1 MVLPVQCGR
10 SKMPPTGDEP
20 SSPAAWEAVKV
31 KRTAAKRAVTVA
43 ARRLKNGAD
52 LGMESVPEL
61 VSSLESS
68 FLEFLDLCDEF
79 DTSCDEHSVSVTDR
93 EVSGLAPDKY
103 RASQSDLFKS
113 TMEEYRR
120 SMTPVEPSTPRQK
133 VLNLKKR
140 EIPSFTG
147 ERRDWPEFKRMWQAL
162 VVPEIDNTTVL
173 AAELKKACS
182 RGKAILEIDTISAG
196 GINAYESMW
205 SALCATYDNVVL
217 AVSSALDE
225 VKSFHP
231 VSDDDYIGIVSLI
244 RKVKSIYGQLLVLDQ
259 VDLVTN
265 REVVDM
271 LFFFPSTLK
280 REWAE
285 VHFTLTA
292 KEQLRPFRRFHD
304 FMSSKLEMTKYLA
317 DTTPKAKVEK
327 KQDKSSFFSA
337 GGELKRSPCS
347 IHLNPHCQHKTE
359 ECQVFQRKPAEER
372 RQIITLSKSCVKCL
386 SPGHDAK
393 TCNTQILCNI
403 CGRPTHHSLICY
415 KTGTA
420 QVPPGTAHV
429 STGPANFTGTGRP
442 SHAKAPGNNSK
453 FQSRYNPSNY
463 SVNRSEGASLY
474 AIYSTKVSGSKNN
487 ATVFCDS
494 GSEISFISADAVH
507 KFRPRKVGST
517 PIKLTTLA
525 SSIDIISNIY
535 ELKIFSKNGMAHN
548 VILHEL
554 KNITGPVHQLNP
566 SLISKLFPNFNTSI
580 LQRPTGVVDILL
592 GADHFYLHPKHE
604 LASDGE
610 NLSIMDGELGIC
622 IQGNHPALVEH
633 TTRDLTA
640 TAESRTFA
648 SHFAVSTFSN
658 FTPPYSH
665 MHNAF
670 PFGEELGTTVNPL
683 CGSCKCG
690 KCPIAGH
697 TYSFK
702 EEQELKIIQSN
713 LEYHEDGHWVTSYP
727 WIVNPDLLPN
737 NYYAALAT
745 LKSTEKKLISD
756 GQWGSTYSDQIQD
769 MADRGVARRLSQE
782 EMDKWEGPVFYLSHL
797 AVQNPKSLS
806 TPVRI
811 VFNSSQTYRGVSL
824 NNFLAKGPDSYRTS
838 LISILLRFRE
848 NEVVYIGDIK
858 KMYNSVHLQMLE
870 QHTHRFLWRE
880 LEDREPDIWCI
891 TRVNMGD
898 KPAGAIAVE
907 AKDKTAEMFKDEY
920 PAAAEA
926 IIHSSYVDDIIGS
939 VKSLAEAKDLTEGID
954 SILNKGGFKI
964 KEWSFGGVGVP
975 SNLNPISVLGIN
987 WSPGEDVITFKV
999 SLNFSPKKRG
1009 IRTLPDISLSQVASL
1024 IPLTLTRRIV
1034 LAQVMGIY
1042 DPLGFLSPFLIK
1054 AKVYLRQSWVE
1065 NLQWDEPFSDSL
1077 YNLWKQFF
1085 IDLADIENLSFP
1097 RCLKPQNS
1105 IGDPQLIIL
1114 SDGSELAYGCAAYI
1128 RWELPDGSFW
1138 VRLIMGKCR
1147 IAPINRI
1154 SIPQMEL
1161 NGAVLSKRIRVLLE
1175 REFRFSFSCIYQLV
1189 DSETVLNM
1197 LHRLSTRFK
1206 VYEGI
1211 RIGEIQSA
1219 TGGDLSCWGWI
1230 PGKLNI
1236 ADWVTRFHS
1245 PHDLGP
1251 KSEWFCGPKFLRSPI
1266 EEWEVRFGP
1275 SLNGPLPGEKVCMI
1289 SSNFVRNQPSFT
1301 GSSINRCSRVSTVIG
1316 ALARV
1321 IAAVKGK
1328 SFTGIRKVSVPL
1340 LAEAEALLIKD
1351 AQKDFKDVRKQ
1362 FKTLMPVQQDDI
1374 WVIGTRIAHTSP
1386 LTPDNKPQVLLPPKN
1401 PLTIMLMNEAHSKG
1415 HPGRDG
1421 TLAKFRGKYWTSNAN
1436 KIASKVISTCQL
1448 CKLSRAH
1455 TMTQV
1460 MGNMPPARLL
1470 PAPPFTSI
1478 MVDLFGP
1485 YAVRGEV
1492 QKRTTG
1498 KAWGVIFTDLCC
1510 RAVHIEVSLG
1520 YDSQS
1525 FLLAF
1530 RRFAAVRGWPQIIFS
1545 DPGTQLQ
1552 GAKAELD
1559 RAFKGHGCEWHFSP
1573 ADSPWRQGA
1582 VEALIKSTK
1591 KALFLSIKNDRLSPS
1606 ELLTIFTEV
1615 ANVLNERPIGVRP
1628 SPDSFINILTPNNLL
1643 LGRSSAD
1650 NPGCYDSSVSLF
1662 SRINVVEKIVD
1673 VFWKHWVILYAPTL
1687 VRQTKWKSVQDDLK
1701 AGDIVLVLDQNAL
1714 RGEYK
1719 IARVENVLPSHDGHI
1734 RSATLSYKRFK
1745 AGEKPH
1751 IYNGGS
1757 DVQITRSVQ
1766 RLVRLVEV

>member
-1 MVLPVQCGR
+1 
-10 SKMPPTGDEP
+10 MPHGDE
-20 SSPAAWEAVKV
+20 SPPPAWEAVKV
-31 KRTAAKRAVTVA
+31 KRTSAKRAVTVA

-79 DTSCDEHSVSVTDR
+79 DTSCDESQVPFSER
-93 EVSGLAPDKY
+93 EVGGLPPDEY
-103 RASQSDLFKS
+103 RASQAELFKT
-113 TMEEYRR
+113 TMKDYRQ
-120 SMTPVEPSTPRQK
+120 SLTPAQPSSTPSK

-140 EIPSFTG
+140 DIPTFSG
-147 ERRDWPEFKRMWQAL
+147 ERRDWPEFKRMWQTL

-182 RGKAILEIDTISAG
+182 GGKAIKEIETISAG
-196 GINAYESMW
+196 GIDAYATMW
-205 SALCATYDNVVL
+205 TALCATYDNIVL

-231 VSDDDYIGIVSLI
+231 VSDDDYTGLVTLI
-244 RKVKSIYGQLLVLDQ
+244 RKVQSIYGQLAVLDQ

-265 REVVDM
+265 REVVEM
-271 LFFFPSTLK
+271 LSFFPSTMK
-280 REWAE
+280 REWAQA
-285 VHFTLTA
+285 HFKLTDR
-292 KEQLRPFRRFHD
+292 EQLRPFKQFHD
-304 FMSSKLEMTKYLA
+304 FLDSKLNLTRYLA
-317 DTTPKAKVEK
+317 DATPKKKVK
-327 KQDKSSFFSA
+327 ADKSSFFSA
-337 GGELKRSPCS
+337 GGDLIRSSCC
-347 IHLNPHCQHKTE
+347 IHQNPHCQHKTVD
-359 ECQVFQRKPAEER
+359 CQAFQRKPAEER
-372 RQIITLSKSCVKCL
+372 RQLITSSKSCVKCL

-393 TCNTQILCNI
+393 KCDSQIVCTI
-403 CGRPTHHSLICY
+403 CGRPTHHALICY
-415 KTGTA
+415 KSVTANVETGTA
-420 QVPPGTAHV
+420 NIPMKSKPAGT
-429 STGPANFTGTGRP
+429 SG
-442 SHAKAPGNNSK
+442 KYNN
-453 FQSRYNPSNY
+453 SNY
-463 SVNRSEGASLY
+463 SIKRSEGTSVY
-474 AIYSTKVSGSKNN
+474 AIYSAKVSGCANT

-494 GSEISFISADAVH
+494 GSEISFISSDAVH
-507 KFRPRKVGST
+507 KLRPRKVGST
-517 PIKLTTLA
+517 PINLTTLA

-535 ELKIFSKNGMAHN
+535 ELTIFSKNGMPHN
-548 VILHEL
+548 VTLHEL
-554 KNITGPVHQLNP
+554 KNITGPVQQLNS
-566 SLISKLFPNFNTSI
+566 SLISKIFPYIDTSI
-580 LQRPTGVVDILL
+580 LQRPAGPVDVLL

-604 LASDGE
+604 VASDGE
-610 NLSIMDGELGIC
+610 NLSIMDGELGVC
-622 IQGNHPALVEH
+622 IQGNHPALEEH

-640 TAESRTFA
+640 TAESKTVA
-648 SHFAVSTFSN
+648 SHFAVSKFSN
-658 FTPPYSH
+658 FTPPFSH
-665 MHNAF
+665 MHNTF
-670 PFGEELGTTVNPL
+670 PLGEELGTTVNPL

-702 EEQELKIIQSN
+702 EEQELKIIQAN
-713 LEYHEDGHWVTSYP
+713 LKYNENGHWVTSYP

-756 GQWGSTYSDQIQD
+756 SQWGSTYSDQIQD
-769 MADRGVARRLSQE
+769 MADRGVARKLSQE

-838 LISILLRFRE
+838 LLSILLRFRE

-880 LEDREPDIWCI
+880 LENREPDIWCI

-907 AKDKTAEMFKDEY
+907 AKDKTAEMFKDEN
-920 PAAAEA
+920 PTAAEA
-926 IIHSSYVDDIIGS
+926 IIHSSYVDDIIDS
-939 VKSLAEAKDLTEGID
+939 VNSLAEAKQITKGID
-954 SILNKGGFKI
+954 SILNKGGFEI
-964 KEWSFGGVGVP
+964 KEWVFGGVGIP
-975 SNLNPISVLGIN
+975 SNLDPITVLGIN
-987 WSPGEDVITFKV
+987 WLPGEDVITFKV

-1009 IRTLPDISLSQVASL
+1009 IRTLPDISLSHVDSL

-1042 DPLGFLSPFLIK
+1042 DPLGLLSPFLIK

-1065 NLQWDEPFSDSL
+1065 KLQWDEPFSDSL
-1077 YNLWKQFF
+1077 YNLWRQFF

-1097 RCLKPQNS
+1097 RCLKPQNAV
-1105 IGDPQLIIL
+1105 GDPQLIIL

-1147 IAPINRI
+1147 IAPVNRI

-1161 NGAVLSKRIRVLLE
+1161 NGAVLSKRIRVILE

-1206 VYEGI
+1206 VYEGV

-1230 PGKLNI
+1230 PGKFNI
-1236 ADWVTRFHS
+1236 ADWVTRFHL
-1245 PHDLGP
+1245 PRDLGP
-1251 KSEWFCGPKFLRSPI
+1251 KSEWFCGPEFLKLPTK
-1266 EEWEVRFGP
+1266 EWEVKFGP
-1275 SLNGPLPGEKVCMI
+1275 SLSGPLPGEKVCII
-1289 SSNFVRNQPSFT
+1289 SSNFATYQPSFT
-1301 GSSINRCSRVSTVIG
+1301 VPSINRCSRVSTVIG

-1321 IAAVKGK
+1321 IAALRGK
-1328 SFTGIRKVSVPL
+1328 SFKGGRKVTVSL
-1340 LAEAEALLIKD
+1340 LAEAETLLIKD
-1351 AQKDFKDVRKQ
+1351 AQRDFKDVKKQ
-1362 FKTLMPVQQDDI
+1362 FKTLMPVQQDEI

-1386 LTPDNKPQVLLPPKN
+1386 LTPDNKPQVLLPYKN
-1401 PLTIMLMNEAHSKG
+1401 PLTLMLMKEAHSKG

-1460 MGNMPPARLL
+1460 MGNMPPARLI

-1498 KAWGVIFTDLCC
+1498 KAWGVIFTDLCS

-1530 RRFAAVRGWPQIIFS
+1530 RRFAAVRGWPQIIYS

-1559 RAFKGHGCEWHFSP
+1559 RVFKGHGCEWQFSP

-1582 VEALIKSTK
+1582 VEALIKSAK
-1591 KALFLSIKNDRLSPS
+1591 KALFMSIKNDRLSSS

-1628 SPDSFINILTPNNLL
+1628 SPDSFVNVLTPNNLL

-1650 NPGCYDSSVSLF
+1650 NPGCYDPSVSLF
-1662 SRINVVEKIVD
+1662 SRINLIEKIVNM
-1673 VFWKHWVILYAPTL
+1673 FWKHWVILYAPTL
-1687 VRQTKWKSVQDDLK
+1687 VRQTKWKSVHDDLK
-1701 AGDIVLVLDQNAL
+1701 PGDIVLVLDQNAL
-1714 RGEYK
+1714 RGDYK
-1719 IARVENVLPSHDGHI
+1719 IAKVHKVLPGHDGQI
-1734 RSATLSYKRFK
+1734 RSAILSYKRFRS
-1745 AGEKPH
+1745 GEKPH
-1751 IYNGGS
+1751 IYKGSS

-1766 RLVRLVEV
+1766 RLVRLVQV